1 MSLKEKNKVMK
12 NKILTIFLTS
22 FFFILSLAT
31 IAATEPGD
39 PGNDPQAGDPP
50 LGGGA
55 PIGSGLSIL
64 IGLGAAYGGY
74 KLKYNDSEENI
85 ETK

>member
-1 MSLKEKNKVMK
+1 MK
-12 NKILTIFLTS
+12 NKILTIFLIG

-39 PGNDPQAGDPP
+39 PGSDPQAGDPP

-64 IGLGAAYGGY
+64 LGLGAVYGGY
-74 KLKYNDSEENI
+74 KLKADDDDNDKNE